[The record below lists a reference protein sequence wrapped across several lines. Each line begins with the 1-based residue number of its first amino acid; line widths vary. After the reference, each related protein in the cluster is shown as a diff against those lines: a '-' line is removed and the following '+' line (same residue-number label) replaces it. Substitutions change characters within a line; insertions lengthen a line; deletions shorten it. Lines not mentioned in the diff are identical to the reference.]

1 MGYQV
6 SSDLWTIF
14 KNDLCEK
21 RHPLKSIACQL
32 MGLRCKSRPGGH
44 RILVAKEEHQ
54 WIFTQDR
61 WVEAISF
68 RPVNKTC
75 FRWNWPHVKETW
87 TVEAG
92 KEGRGENPPFS
103 PSSLGIN
110 IASAKRS
117 HTWWSRQHERCYIC
131 LSLFLSF
138 FISLSAVSCE
148 MDVSCHAPLPLFLH
162 FERCPL
168 ISKFNF

>member
-1 MGYQV
+1 MSNKNSDTKKDHATIVSSHFYIYVIKLPLSCRPWNSALYMGYQV

-21 RHPLKSIACQL
+21 RRLLKSIACQL
-32 MGLRCKSRPGGH
+32 MGLRCKSRPGEH
-44 RILVAKEEHQ
+44 RVLVAKEERQ

-103 PSSLGIN
+103 TLAWG
-110 IASAKRS
+110 
-117 HTWWSRQHERCYIC
+117 YI
-131 LSLFLSF
+131 
-138 FISLSAVSCE
+138 
-148 MDVSCHAPLPLFLH
+148 
-162 FERCPL
+162 
-168 ISKFNF
+168 